1 MPRPQKGERREQILQ
16 TLVRMLEE
24 KQGRSIT
31 TATLAK
37 EVGVSEAA
45 LYRHFSGKE
54 EMFEALIIF
63 VEEAIFTRVN
73 LILEEQ
79 KGAAA
84 RIQQI
89 MLLVLGF
96 ADKNPG
102 ISRLLQG
109 DALVGETV
117 RLRDRMAQV
126 HDRLETQLRQILRAA
141 GIDGVTRRSVTASA
155 RLLSAVLEGHIARF
169 VRSGFKQSPIDGWNE
184 QWEMLQ
190 ETIFSAG

>member
-117 RLRDRMAQV
+117 RLRDRMA
-126 HDRLETQLRQILRAA
+126 
-141 GIDGVTRRSVTASA
+141 
-155 RLLSAVLEGHIARF
+155 
-169 VRSGFKQSPIDGWNE
+169 
-184 QWEMLQ
+184 
-190 ETIFSAG
+190 

>member
-1 MPRPQKGERREQILQ
+1 MPRPPKGERREQILQ

-24 KQGRSIT
+24 NHGKSIT

-54 EMFEALIIF
+54 AMFEALIAF
-63 VEEAIFTRVN
+63 VEDAIFTRVT

-79 KGAAA
+79 KDAAA

-109 DALVGETV
+109 DALVGETQ
-117 RLRDRMAQV
+117 RLRDRIAQL
-126 HDRLETQLRQILRAA
+126 HDRLETQLRQILREA

-155 RLLSAVLEGHIARF
+155 RLLSAVLEGHVARF
-169 VRSGFKQSPIDGWNE
+169 VRSGFKQSPLDGWND

-190 ETIFSAG
+190 ETIFTVG